1 MNSHE
6 ENKKETDLIF
16 RDEVYSIVGAAMEV
30 HSVLGNGFLE
40 AVYQA
45 AFKLEL
51 KSRNIPFETEK
62 ELPVFYK
69 GQQLETSYR
78 ADVICFG
85 QIIVELKAID
95 KLTSKEESQLLNYLS
110 ATGLRVGL
118 LINFGSRGKLEW
130 KRFAN

>member
-1 MNSHE
+1 ME
-6 ENKKETDLIF
+6 EKELIF
-16 RDEVYSIVGAAMEV
+16 REEVYAIVGAAMEV

-40 AVYQA
+40 AVYQS

-51 KSRNIPFETEK
+51 KSRNIPFEVEK

-78 ADVICFG
+78 ADVICYEK
-85 QIIVELKAID
+85 IIVELKALE
-95 KLTSKEESQLLNYLS
+95 KLTSKEESQILNYLH
-110 ATGLRVGL
+110 ATGFRVGV

>member
-1 MNSHE
+1 ME
-6 ENKKETDLIF
+6 DKELIY
-16 RDEVYSIVGAAMEV
+16 RDEVYAIVGAAMEV

-40 AVYQA
+40 AVYQSA
-45 AFKLEL
+45 IKLEL
-51 KSRNIPFETEK
+51 SKRQIPYETEK

-69 GQQLETSYR
+69 GEKLDISYR
-78 ADVICFG
+78 ADLICYG
-85 QIIVELKAID
+85 KIIVELKAID
-95 KLTSKEESQLLNYLS
+95 RLTSKEESQLLNYLS